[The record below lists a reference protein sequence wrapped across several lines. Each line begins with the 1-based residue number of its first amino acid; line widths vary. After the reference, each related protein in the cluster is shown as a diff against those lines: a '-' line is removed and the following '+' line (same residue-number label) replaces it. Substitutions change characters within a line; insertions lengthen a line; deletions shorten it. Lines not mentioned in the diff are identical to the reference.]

1 MIGYQGTFDEK
12 KLRGWIKQKEKEV
25 AQRRSRMWQR
35 ESSLSLTERARIEKE
50 YERLV
55 SGSAEN
61 AN

>member
-12 KLRGWIKQKEKEV
+12 KLRSWIKQKEKEV
-25 AQRRSRMWQR
+25 AQRRSRMGQR

-55 SGSAEN
+55 SGSKRRKR
-61 AN
+61 

>member
-1 MIGYQGTFDEK
+1 MIGYQGAFDEK

-35 ESSLSLTERARIEKE
+35 ESSLSLTERARMEKE

-55 SGSAEN
+55 SGSKRRKR
-61 AN
+61 

>member
-1 MIGYQGTFDEK
+1 MIGYQGAFDEK

-55 SGSAEN
+55 SGSKRRKR
-61 AN
+61 